1 MVKVKVKQGRIG
13 TVLQYLSCGALL
25 AQCTPSA
32 ESTQPGLFCA
42 LPESDRRTMRSQRG

>member
-25 AQCTPSA
+25 AQYIPS
-32 ESTQPGLFCA
+32 PV
-42 LPESDRRTMRSQRG
+42 RS